1 MVNVST
7 GLNDVK
13 TNSSDLKKTLVVR
26 EAVKNTKSKK
36 LDTKKTLQNKLP
48 DVTSLLH
55 ISQ

>member
-26 EAVKNTKSKK
+26 EVVKNTKSKK
-36 LDTKKTLQNKLP
+36 LDTKK
-48 DVTSLLH
+48 
-55 ISQ
+55 II